1 MNSTL
6 MTILQCAALSMVP
19 VVELRGALP
28 WGIAHGLD
36 PWLSYG
42 LCVVCNMIP
51 APFILLFINKILD
64 WMEKTRRLSGIARWI
79 REHGQKKQGIYDKY
93 KMLGL
98 FLLVAVPLP
107 GTGAWTGSLVAAL
120 MGMRMKKALPAIA
133 LGVAAAGI
141 LVLLVSLGVV
151 SVLG

>member
-6 MTILQCAALSMVP
+6 LTILQCAALSMLP

-28 WGIAHGLD
+28 WAVAHGLD

-42 LCVVCNMIP
+42 LCVICNMIP
-51 APFILLFINKILD
+51 IPFILLFINKILD
-64 WMEKTRRLSGIARWI
+64 WMETTRRFSGVARWVK
-79 REHGQKKQGIYDKY
+79 EHGQKRQGMYHQY
-93 KMLGL
+93 KLLGL

-107 GTGAWTGSLVAAL
+107 GTGAWTGALVASL
-120 MGMRMKKALPAIA
+120 MGLRMKQAVPTIA